1 MGKRFKPSRAG
12 VINVW
17 DYVDEEWAFA
27 DGRLA
32 LRGHNGSGKTKALE
46 VLFPFV
52 LDGVADSRRLDPF
65 SGENRTMKSN
75 LLYRGQE
82 SEYGY
87 VWMEFRRAETGSP
100 GTTGAPATETVT
112 LIIGMRAHR
121 NSDGVRM
128 SFFVTGKRLGVD
140 FGLLSADSR
149 PLTERQL
156 RAVLEP
162 DAWRRTATEYRDL
175 VDHRL
180 FGLGRERYAQLL
192 DLLLALRRPLLA
204 KDLDPA
210 KVSDTL
216 TAGLS
221 PVDEDLVQQAARDF
235 ENLAAVQQLFDDL
248 MTANAAVAEFRAH
261 YEAYLRSHVRF
272 ALDRVQA
279 RSDAAAD
286 HAERLRAAA
295 DARRRAADAERA
307 ADADREASAAAGE
320 RLQGRLEGLK
330 NSEEYKAQGRIEDK
344 RREVA
349 ARAAEVDRQRAGVD
363 SGRRRVVG
371 LAEEVAKLSRRAA
384 GSRAAAARHAA
395 ALADAAQR
403 SGIADDGFGP
413 VDPGPVNPGT
423 VDPGGSG
430 APGDDPLTAARAR
443 VAARRDDIG
452 EIRRLLDAIRDAR
465 AKRAYADQELTRKQ
479 AIEQRQQFEAEAA
492 AAAWRRPARPPASPS
507 PSGPPAGRPRQAS
520 PPQRHPPSLSS
531 LPTCHAASSPTTP
544 PPLRRRWTGSAS
556 RARPACRRSTT
567 AVSPTGRPR
576 QSPPGPDWTPRSP
589 KPACAWRTYGRSATP
604 SPPSGTTRPRRLTCA
619 QPAAK
624 IAPVPRSGSSSGSL
638 PTSRTTPPQRSRVPC
653 TARACSRPGCT
664 QTRH

>member
-1 MGKRFKPSRAG
+1 MTRRACVTPPSRSSPACGCCTRCRAASSCCPPPRATGTSSWHSRYGTRQASSPLTCSEAPSMSERFKPSRAG

-27 DGRLA
+27 GGRLA

-87 VWMEFRRAETGSP
+87 VWMEFARSAAG
-100 GTTGAPATETVT
+100 GTETVT

-121 NSDGVRM
+121 NQDGVRM

-175 VDHRL
+175 VDNRL

-216 TAGLS
+216 SSGLS
-221 PVDEDLVQQAARDF
+221 PVDDDLVQQAARDF
-235 ENLAAVQQLFDDL
+235 ENLAAVQKLFDDL
-248 MTANAAVAEFRAH
+248 TAANAAVAEFRAH

-286 HAERLRAAA
+286 HAERLGGAAA
-295 DARRRAADAERA
+295 ARALAAGAERA
-307 ADADREASAAAGE
+307 AEADREASAAVGE
-320 RLQGRLEGLK
+320 RIAGRLEGLK
-330 NSEEYKAQGRIEDK
+330 
-344 RREVA
+344 
-349 ARAAEVDRQRAGVD
+349 
-363 SGRRRVVG
+363 
-371 LAEEVAKLSRRAA
+371 
-384 GSRAAAARHAA
+384 
-395 ALADAAQR
+395 
-403 SGIADDGFGP
+403 
-413 VDPGPVNPGT
+413 
-423 VDPGGSG
+423 
-430 APGDDPLTAARAR
+430 
-443 VAARRDDIG
+443 
-452 EIRRLLDAIRDAR
+452 
-465 AKRAYADQELTRKQ
+465 
-479 AIEQRQQFEAEAA
+479 
-492 AAAWRRPARPPASPS
+492 
-507 PSGPPAGRPRQAS
+507 
-520 PPQRHPPSLSS
+520 
-531 LPTCHAASSPTTP
+531 
-544 PPLRRRWTGSAS
+544 
-556 RARPACRRSTT
+556 
-567 AVSPTGRPR
+567 
-576 QSPPGPDWTPRSP
+576 
-589 KPACAWRTYGRSATP
+589 
-604 SPPSGTTRPRRLTCA
+604 
-619 QPAAK
+619 
-624 IAPVPRSGSSSGSL
+624 
-638 PTSRTTPPQRSRVPC
+638 
-653 TARACSRPGCT
+653 
-664 QTRH
+664 

>member
-1 MGKRFKPSRAG
+1 MGERFKPSRAG
-12 VINVW
+12 VINLW

-87 VWMEFRRAETGSP
+87 VWMEFCRVAPPRAKTAIASGAQPGLPPGGPTP
-100 GTTGAPATETVT
+100 GTPSCARPMAGTAEENSPDPRPESDPYPETVT

-156 RAVLEP
+156 RSVLEP

-204 KDLDPA
+204 KDLDPV

-235 ENLAAVQQLFDDL
+235 ENLAAVQKLFDDL
-248 MTANAAVAEFRAH
+248 MSANAGVAEFRAH

-286 HAERLRAAA
+286 HAERLTAAA
-295 DARRRAADAERA
+295 VARRRAAAAERGA
-307 ADADREASAAAGE
+307 EADR
-320 RLQGRLEGLK
+320 
-330 NSEEYKAQGRIEDK
+330 
-344 RREVA
+344 
-349 ARAAEVDRQRAGVD
+349 
-363 SGRRRVVG
+363 
-371 LAEEVAKLSRRAA
+371 
-384 GSRAAAARHAA
+384 
-395 ALADAAQR
+395 DA
-403 SGIADDGFGP
+403 
-413 VDPGPVNPGT
+413 
-423 VDPGGSG
+423 
-430 APGDDPLTAARAR
+430 
-443 VAARRDDIG
+443 
-452 EIRRLLDAIRDAR
+452 
-465 AKRAYADQELTRKQ
+465 
-479 AIEQRQQFEAEAA
+479 
-492 AAAWRRPARPPASPS
+492 
-507 PSGPPAGRPRQAS
+507 
-520 PPQRHPPSLSS
+520 
-531 LPTCHAASSPTTP
+531 
-544 PPLRRRWTGSAS
+544 
-556 RARPACRRSTT
+556 
-567 AVSPTGRPR
+567 
-576 QSPPGPDWTPRSP
+576 
-589 KPACAWRTYGRSATP
+589 
-604 SPPSGTTRPRRLTCA
+604 
-619 QPAAK
+619 
-624 IAPVPRSGSSSGSL
+624 
-638 PTSRTTPPQRSRVPC
+638 
-653 TARACSRPGCT
+653 
-664 QTRH
+664 

>member
-1 MGKRFKPSRAG
+1 MSDRFKPSRAG
-12 VINVW
+12 VINIW

-52 LDGVADSRRLDPF
+52 LDGTADSRRLDPF

-75 LLYRGQE
+75 LLFRGQE

-87 VWMEFRRAETGSP
+87 VWMEFARTREAQGASGTAEASAEGS
-100 GTTGAPATETVT
+100 ADTVT

-121 NSDGVRM
+121 NTDGVRM

-180 FGLGRERYAQLL
+180 FGLGRERYTQLL
-192 DLLLALRRPLLA
+192 DLLRALRRPLLA

-216 TAGLS
+216 TSGLS
-221 PVDEDLVQQAARDF
+221 PVDDDLVQQAARDF
-235 ENLAAVQQLFDDL
+235 ENLAAVQKLFDDL
-248 MTANAAVAEFRAH
+248 TAANAAVGEFRIH
-261 YEAYLRSHVRF
+261 YEAYLRSHVKF

-279 RSDAAAD
+279 RAGTAAGHAEKITAAAAAHRD
-286 HAERLRAAA
+286 SVAAEQAA
-295 DARRRAADAERA
+295 E
-307 ADADREASAAAGE
+307 ADRDASRSEGE
-320 RLQGRLEGLK
+320 TLQGHLAGLK

-349 ARAAEVDRQRAGVD
+349 ARAAEVARQRD
-363 SGRRRVVG
+363 SLDRDRRR
-371 LAEEVAKLSRRAA
+371 LADQTPAA
-384 GSRAAAARHAA
+384 GKIARRVTRSPATAGRIAA

-413 VDPGPVNPGT
+413 VD
-423 VDPGGSG
+423 
-430 APGDDPLTAARAR
+430 AGD
-443 VAARRDDIG
+443 
-452 EIRRLLDAIRDAR
+452 
-465 AKRAYADQELTRKQ
+465 
-479 AIEQRQQFEAEAA
+479 
-492 AAAWRRPARPPASPS
+492 
-507 PSGPPAGRPRQAS
+507 
-520 PPQRHPPSLSS
+520 
-531 LPTCHAASSPTTP
+531 
-544 PPLRRRWTGSAS
+544 
-556 RARPACRRSTT
+556 
-567 AVSPTGRPR
+567 
-576 QSPPGPDWTPRSP
+576 
-589 KPACAWRTYGRSATP
+589 
-604 SPPSGTTRPRRLTCA
+604 
-619 QPAAK
+619 
-624 IAPVPRSGSSSGSL
+624 
-638 PTSRTTPPQRSRVPC
+638 
-653 TARACSRPGCT
+653 
-664 QTRH
+664 